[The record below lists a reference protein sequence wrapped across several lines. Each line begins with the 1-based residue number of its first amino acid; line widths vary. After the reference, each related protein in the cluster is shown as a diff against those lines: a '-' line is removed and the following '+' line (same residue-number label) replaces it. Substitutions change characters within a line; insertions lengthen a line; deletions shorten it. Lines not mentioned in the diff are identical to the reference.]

1 MMDQRPFALGR
12 RVLRHAVLAL
22 VATAIVPPIV
32 ARGLNDQRQ
41 AHTRRILQQGGQS
54 LVDLLSV
61 SEQRRL
67 SVTCGDGRLPDI
79 DLPTATDRGLARH
92 WVTHEAW
99 MSRLESSDRIREGIL
114 AADAWDRC
122 VLVRTG
128 GGLTSVLLSAGA
140 NGLVETAIDSTTGGG
155 DDLVLVLAS
164 PTR

>member
-1 MMDQRPFALGR
+1 
-12 RVLRHAVLAL
+12 
-22 VATAIVPPIV
+22 
-32 ARGLNDQRQ
+32 
-41 AHTRRILQQGGQS
+41 
-54 LVDLLSV
+54 
-61 SEQRRL
+61 
-67 SVTCGDGRLPDI
+67 
-79 DLPTATDRGLARH
+79 
-92 WVTHEAW
+92 

-140 NGLVETAIDSTTGGG
+140 NGLVETALDGTTGGG